1 METAIELRDA
11 VKGEFPEIA
20 AQADIV
26 HIKQWDSLDPQFA
39 YSWFESLAKALNA
52 EMLSAVGYKTHASLF
67 NFINTVLSA
76 CSKEVFTCID
86 VALVE
91 NLFWRVPSASAAP
104 YWHGLPSPLKKLYI
118 GFHGR
123 TPL

>member
-1 METAIELRDA
+1 METAIDLWDT
-11 VKGEFPEIA
+11 VKARFPEIA
-20 AQADIV
+20 ARADIE

-39 YSWFESLAKALNA
+39 YSWFESLANALNA
-52 EMLSAVGYKTHASLF
+52 EMLSSVDYEAHASLF
-67 NFINTVLSA
+67 GFINAELSVA
-76 CSKEVFTCID
+76 SKEVFTCID

-91 NLFWRVPSASAAP
+91 NLFWRVPNASAAP
-104 YWHGLPSPLKKLYI
+104 YWQRLPNPLKELYI